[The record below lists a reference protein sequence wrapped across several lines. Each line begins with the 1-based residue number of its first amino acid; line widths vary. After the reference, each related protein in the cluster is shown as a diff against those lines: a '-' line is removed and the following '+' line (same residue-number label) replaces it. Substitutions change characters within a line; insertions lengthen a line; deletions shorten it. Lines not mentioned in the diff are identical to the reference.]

1 MKSIVISI
9 GGSIIVSDEIKSSY
23 FKKLNNTLI
32 DQCKNQKIFIVVGGG
47 KTARKYI
54 KLGRELALSEKVL
67 DEIGIEATRLNAKF
81 LTKVLKN
88 TNKKIPHTTSEAKS
102 FGESIVVMGGTT
114 PGHSTDMV
122 GAELAYKIN
131 ASKLIIATNVDGIYD
146 KDPNKNSDAKKI
158 SEIEIEK
165 LVEKYGTEW
174 SSAGKN
180 IVIDGPAL
188 GIIDKNRIPTFV
200 LNGNNL
206 DEIKKVL
213 NNKDFNGTKIKV

>member
-1 MKSIVISI
+1 
-9 GGSIIVSDEIKSSY
+9 
-23 FKKLNNTLI
+23 
-32 DQCKNQKIFIVVGGG
+32 
-47 KTARKYI
+47 
-54 KLGRELALSEKVL
+54 
-67 DEIGIEATRLNAKF
+67 
-81 LTKVLKN
+81 
-88 TNKKIPHTTSEAKS
+88 
-102 FGESIVVMGGTT
+102 MGGTT